1 MKKPSTTTKTAKAV
15 AKKEKPKGMSYLYLL
30 FVYDILINLCYIL
43 HELQYLTIFVSAT
56 ATTGA
61 KMGKVAP
68 FFQKKG
74 VMEKPDTG
82 ASTKK
87 LSTTK
92 AAKAVTKAAK
102 PKDLVHRANT
112 EKELAPIFQKKGKI

>member
-1 MKKPSTTTKTAKAV
+1 MQKPSTTKAAEAV
-15 AKKEKPKGMSYLYLL
+15 AKVKPKGMSYLYLL
-30 FVYDILINLCYIL
+30 FVYDIVINLCYIM

-56 ATTGA
+56 AKTGA
-61 KMGKVAP
+61 KMEVAP
-68 FFQKKG
+68 LFQKRGAK
-74 VMEKPDTG
+74 KPSDTG

-92 AAKAVTKAAK
+92 AAKDVAKAAK
-102 PKDLVHRANT
+102 PKDLVYRANT